1 MTEHDFI
8 AAMQTGLPPL
18 PCPAPLAPAVI
29 LKGNDDIAT
38 HHPDAV
44 GAGAS
49 IEHD

>member
-18 PCPAPLAPAVI
+18 PVPNSLAPVPL
-29 LKGNDDIAT
+29 LKGNANIAI

-44 GAGAS
+44 GAEQES
-49 IEHD
+49 QP

>member
-18 PCPAPLAPAVI
+18 PSPAPLGPALL
-29 LKGNDDIAT
+29 LKGNAGIAI

-44 GAGAS
+44 GV
-49 IEHD
+49 EQDQP